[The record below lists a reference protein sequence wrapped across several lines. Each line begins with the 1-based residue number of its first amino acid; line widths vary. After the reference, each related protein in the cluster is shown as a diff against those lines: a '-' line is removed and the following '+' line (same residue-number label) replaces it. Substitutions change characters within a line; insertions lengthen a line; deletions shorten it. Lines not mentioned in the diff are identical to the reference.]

1 MTGNDFSSQFILQLF
16 AHGFQFTQVI
26 YVAARLGIADLLKDG
41 SRNSEEL
48 AQVTATHPPSLYR
61 ILRLLTVAG
70 LLTEEGGSF
79 ALTPLGVYLQE
90 GVPGSIRNRVL
101 FFGDKVT
108 WQVWGALLHS
118 VRTGESA
125 YEHVFGLKAWEYRA
139 QHPEA
144 AALLNNTMT
153 EMTASTA
160 SMVAAAYDFSAVGTL
175 VDVGG
180 GHGQMLASILQACP
194 TLHGVLFDLPHVV
207 KEASPLLEAVGVSD
221 RCEIVGGD
229 AFTGVPADFGT
240 YLLSQ
245 VIHNWDD
252 EHAIAILARCHQAM
266 KPHGK
271 VLLVERVIL
280 TEGIPEV
287 LMSDVNMLVMSGG
300 KERTATEYRAL
311 LTAAGFELTKL
322 ISVLPPLY
330 IIEGVRS

>member
-1 MTGNDFSSQFILQLF
+1 M
-16 AHGFQFTQVI
+16 
-26 YVAARLGIADLLKDG
+26 
-41 SRNSEEL
+41 
-48 AQVTATHPPSLYR
+48 
-61 ILRLLTVAG
+61 
-70 LLTEEGGSF
+70 
-79 ALTPLGVYLQE
+79 
-90 GVPGSIRNRVL
+90 
-101 FFGDKVT
+101 
-108 WQVWGALLHS
+108 
-118 VRTGESA
+118 
-125 YEHVFGLKAWEYRA
+125 
-139 QHPEA
+139 
-144 AALLNNTMT
+144 
-153 EMTASTA
+153 
-160 SMVAAAYDFSAVGTL
+160 
-175 VDVGG
+175 
-180 GHGQMLASILQACP
+180 
-194 TLHGVLFDLPHVV
+194 
-207 KEASPLLEAVGVSD
+207 SD